1 MLGDVHTCIYL
12 SIWKS
17 EKTSKNPEIRLKT
30 HFLLFCSLVVYL
42 KYQTPPS
49 MTMSLEVM
57 SRGLP
62 ETALEDSD
70 FLSHLGDLFE
80 VKTSKNQDFKCKKSK
95 IKKVLK
101 MITFTDVDDSYLNR
115 HGNEKLITLDTIIN
129 LKDSNSIR
137 KNANRSKTEE
147 QCPISSVK
155 YTSETRSVCPC
166 NDSKLYAN
174 HELCTK
180 NRLTNIGSFCGEW
193 SGSWEWSQI
202 HPRTVLVHNVANKI
216 EMKTTTKLP
225 LFEMQ
230 NGQPV
235 FINEYI
241 LTVRTGHGKSMYDT
255 ELRYSQTVS
264 KKQYDLGKRHS
275 FCDNKQCWG
284 NCKNTVGRCLPR
296 LGFTLVNGGWA
307 MFRQTESNLE
317 QLAKAKVAWSNMP
330 MIGGQN

>member
-1 MLGDVHTCIYL
+1 
-12 SIWKS
+12 
-17 EKTSKNPEIRLKT
+17 
-30 HFLLFCSLVVYL
+30 
-42 KYQTPPS
+42 
-49 MTMSLEVM
+49 MTMSLDMISEA
-57 SRGLP
+57 LN
-62 ETALEDSD
+62 ETALEDAD
-70 FLSHLGDLFE
+70 FISHLGDLFE

-101 MITFTDVDDSYLNR
+101 MITFTDVDDVYFNR
-115 HGNEKLITLDTIIN
+115 HGNEKLVTLDIIIN

-147 QCPISSVK
+147 QCPISDVEYS
-155 YTSETRSVCPC
+155 SETRSVCPC

-216 EMKTTTKLP
+216 EMKTTIKMP

-307 MFRQTESNLE
+307 MFRQTEANLE
-317 QLAKAKVAWSNMP
+317 QLAQAKIAWSNMP
-330 MIGGQN
+330 MIGGTN

>member
-1 MLGDVHTCIYL
+1 
-12 SIWKS
+12 
-17 EKTSKNPEIRLKT
+17 
-30 HFLLFCSLVVYL
+30 
-42 KYQTPPS
+42 

-62 ETALEDSD
+62 ETALVDAD
-70 FLSHLGDLFE
+70 FISHLGDLFE
-80 VKTSKNQDFKCKKSK
+80 VKTSKNQDFKCEKSK

-101 MITFTDVDDSYLNR
+101 MITFTDIDDVYFNR
-115 HGNEKLITLDTIIN
+115 HGNEKLVTLNSIIN

-137 KNANRSKTEE
+137 KNANRSKTEV
-147 QCPISSVK
+147 QTPISDVEYS
-155 YTSETRSVCPC
+155 SESRSVCPC

-180 NRLTNIGSFCGEW
+180 VRGSNIGSFCGEW

-216 EMKTTTKLP
+216 EMKTTISMP
-225 LFEMQ
+225 LFEMI
-230 NGQPV
+230 NGLPV
-235 FINEYI
+235 FTNEYI

-264 KKQYDLGKRHS
+264 TKQFANGSRHS
-275 FCDNKQCWG
+275 FCNNKQCWG

-296 LGFTLVNGGWA
+296 LGFTLINGGWA
-307 MFRQTESNLE
+307 MFRQSESNLE
-317 QLAKAKVAWSNMP
+317 QLSKAGVAWSNMP
-330 MIGGQN
+330 MIGGSN